1 MTTERPRLRHLGP
14 PAIRRLTIGGQ
25 TITVSSARVARMAD
39 RIWRL
44 QPPARRLS
52 YAQRARER
60 FNASARRSND
70 VAIVLALGGESK
82 K

>member
-1 MTTERPRLRHLGP
+1 
-14 PAIRRLTIGGQ
+14 
-25 TITVSSARVARMAD
+25 MAD